1 MTQKWN
7 LQDIRPAA
15 PRTPRAPMP
24 QQGGAERVNISRPAY
39 MQHEEMHQ
47 HRAPEPTLD
56 IRDERQ
62 PLDDEDRIPV
72 LNGNK
77 KSRWQL
83 ITGVVVVLLVITT
96 GIVIGIAT
104 GGAKITIHPKVRE
117 MNVNADFSAYTEK
130 KPGELSYEVMTLDAS
145 GERQV
150 KATGQSTTT
159 KQATG
164 EIEITKTTPGTQ
176 RLIKNTRFQTDTGL
190 IFRIQESVLIPG
202 SGKDASGKVVPGS
215 IRAQVFADE
224 AGDKY
229 NLPVGTKLMVPG
241 FKEGGETDLYNS
253 IVATNPQAFTDGYS
267 GLKFTINDGELQTAK
282 QSLELELR
290 NSLLEKMKAQRPADF
305 TTFDSAVAITYTT
318 LPPTQ
323 YGDNL
328 VTLKE
333 QALLQIPLF
342 KNADFASYIASKTI
356 TGYDNEP
363 VRIDNLQNLTFS
375 YSNATTSQTNI
386 ANLTEL
392 NFKISGVPKIVWTF
406 DGEKMKTELLG
417 KDKTAFYTVIKDYT
431 GIEKGE
437 VEIKPFWKSSFPT
450 DMKKITIIED
460 LSTAK

>member
-15 PRTPRAPMP
+15 PRTPRPVQP
-24 QQGGAERVNISRPAY
+24 QSGGERATISRPAY
-39 MQHEEMHQ
+39 MQHEGQ
-47 HRAPEPTLD
+47 HAARSAEPTLE
-56 IRDERQ
+56 IRNDQ
-62 PLDDEDRIPV
+62 TFDDEDRIPV
-72 LNGNK
+72 INGNK
-77 KSRWQL
+77 KSKWQL
-83 ITGVVVVLLVITT
+83 ITGICIVLLVITS
-96 GIVIGIAT
+96 GIVIGVIT

-117 MNVNADFSAYTEK
+117 MNVNAEFTAYTEK
-130 KPGELSYEVMTLDAS
+130 KPNELSYEVLTIDAS

-150 KATGQSTTT
+150 KASGQSTST

-176 RLIKNTRFQTDTGL
+176 RLIKNTRFQTDSGL

-229 NLPVGTKLMVPG
+229 NLPANTKLMVPG
-241 FKEGGETDLYNS
+241 FKEGGETELYNS
-253 IVATNPQAFTDGYS
+253 IVATNLQAFTDGYS
-267 GLKFTINDGELQTAK
+267 GLKFTINDDELNTAK
-282 QSLELELR
+282 QSLQLELR

-328 VTLKE
+328 VTIKE

-342 KNADFASYIASKTI
+342 KNADFASFIAAKTI
-356 TGYDNEP
+356 TGYDHEP
-363 VRIDNLQNLTFS
+363 VRIDNLQNLTFT
-375 YSNATTSQTNI
+375 YTGATTSQSNI
-386 ANLTEL
+386 ANLSQL
-392 NFKISGVPKIVWTF
+392 NFKITGVPKIVWTF

-417 KDKTAFYTVIKDYT
+417 KNKTAFYTVIKGYT

-437 VEIKPFWKSSFPT
+437 VEIKPFWKSSFST
-450 DMKKITIIED
+450 DMKKITINED

>member
-15 PRTPRAPMP
+15 PRTPRAPIP
-24 QQGGAERVNISRPAY
+24 QGGAERVHISRPNS
-39 MQHEEMHQ
+39 MQNEERH
-47 HRAPEPTLD
+47 HAAPEPTLD
-56 IRDERQ
+56 VRDGQ
-62 PLDDEDRIPV
+62 QHLDDEDRIPV
-72 LNGNK
+72 INGNK
-77 KSRWQL
+77 KGRLQ
-83 ITGVVVVLLVITT
+83 III
-96 GIVIGIAT
+96 GIVIVALVIGTGIMIGVAT

-117 MNVNADFSAYTEK
+117 MNVNAEFTAYTEK
-130 KPGELSYEVMTLDAS
+130 KPGELSYEVLTLDAS

-150 KATGQSTTT
+150 KASGQTTVT

-176 RLIKNTRFQTDTGL
+176 RLIKNTRFQTESGL
-190 IFRIQESVLIPG
+190 LFRIQESVLIPG

-229 NLPVGTKLMVPG
+229 NLPTGTKLKVPG

-253 IVATNPQAFTDGYS
+253 IVATNQQAFTDGFS
-267 GLKFTINDGELQTAK
+267 GPKFTINDDELNTAK
-282 QSLELELR
+282 QSLQLELR

-328 VTLKE
+328 VTIKE

-342 KNADFASYIASKTI
+342 KNADFASYIAKKTI
-356 TGYDNEP
+356 TVYDNEP
-363 VRIDNLQNLTFS
+363 VRIDNLQNLTFT
-375 YSNATTSQTNI
+375 YSDATTSQSNI
-386 ANLTEL
+386 ANLSQL

-406 DGEKMKTELLG
+406 DGEKMKTELIG
-417 KDKTAFYTVIKDYT
+417 KDKTAFYNVIKGYT

-437 VEIKPFWKSSFPT
+437 VEIKPFWKSSFST
-450 DMKKITIIED
+450 DLKKITIIED